1 MKGLPDFSTGKKKKK
16 KSIFHE
22 FHIIV
27 SQSNLKTDYQGI
39 MVAENNKW
47 IRI

>member
-1 MKGLPDFSTGKKKKK
+1 MKGLPDFSTGKKIIKK
-16 KSIFHE
+16 KSIFHK

-39 MVAENNKW
+39 MVAENNK
-47 IRI
+47 